1 MDNNITLT
9 LAPQHLRPLR
19 HMCQANYES
28 IMADP
33 EASKEAKHIAADLY
47 RRVMLL
53 HNAVNAEGIA
63 VNTRAKYDRY
73 ISEGKAV
80 TVHPNRPRK
89 PAQIDTNDNTT
100 TEEKTLEQPPEPPQ
114 FIEEGRLVCL
124 ENPPTTSIAKLKKR
138 SV

>member
-1 MDNNITLT
+1 MEQITLT

-28 IMADP
+28 ITADP
-33 EASKEAKHIAADLY
+33 EATPEAKKIATDLY
-47 RRVMLL
+47 FRVMLL
-53 HNAVNAEGIA
+53 HNAVNAQEIA

-73 ISEGKAV
+73 IANGNPV
-80 TVHPNRPRK
+80 IIHPNKPKK

-100 TEEKTLEQPPEPPQ
+100 TEEKPLEQPPEPPQ

-124 ENPPTTSIAKLKKR
+124 ENPPTASIAKLKKR

>member
-1 MDNNITLT
+1 MEQITLT

-33 EASKEAKHIAADLY
+33 EASREAKKIAADLY

-53 HNAVNAEGIA
+53 HNAVNALEIA

-73 ISEGKAV
+73 ISNGKHV
-80 TVHPNRPRK
+80 TVHANATRK
-89 PAQIDTNDNTT
+89 PAQINTNDNTT
-100 TEEKTLEQPPEPPQ
+100 AEEKPLEQAQEPPQ
-114 FIEEGRLVCL
+114 TETEAAS
-124 ENPPTTSIAKLKKR
+124 TSSADVVKR
-138 SV
+138 TI

>member
-53 HNAVNAEGIA
+53 HNAVNAEEIA
-63 VNTRAKYDRY
+63 ENTRAKYDRY

-100 TEEKTLEQPPEPPQ
+100 TEEKPLEQPPEPPQ

-124 ENPPTTSIAKLKKR
+124 ENPPTASIAKLKKR

>member
-1 MDNNITLT
+1 MEQITLT

-89 PAQIDTNDNTT
+89 PAQIDTNDNTA
-100 TEEKTLEQPPEPPQ
+100 TEEKPLEQPPEPSQ

-124 ENPPTTSIAKLKKR
+124 ENPPTASIAKLKKR